1 MNHIWRR
8 GFTLIELLVVIAI
21 IAILAA
27 MLLPA
32 LSKAKARALKTQC
45 VSNLRQIGVGM
56 ELEIDDNDQ
65 RLPTRIDIG
74 TTGDPQTWIAT
85 YIYRDFKGMQQA
97 NGGMFNCPASN
108 TNLTSSLG
116 ASLGGYGVL
125 AYTVNYGT
133 LPSFN
138 TNDHPYK
145 ITQIPHPTIRAFCV
159 EGNKQA
165 MTMYLNTPDRYAPRH
180 QGATTPQNPR
190 GEAGNILF
198 LDAHVE
204 TRSMSMNPPL
214 TNDWYELGTMGI
226 NGTMLQ

>member
-32 LSKAKARALKTQC
+32 LSKAKARALKIQC

-65 RLPTRIDIG
+65 RLPTRID
-74 TTGDPQTWIAT
+74 TTAAT
-85 YIYRDFKGMQQA
+85 TIEPYVYPKGVPA

-108 TNLTSSLG
+108 TNLTDSLG
-116 ASLGGYGVL
+116 EGLGSYGSGTLGYG
-125 AYTVNYGT
+125 VNYGT
-133 LPSFN
+133 KPSFN
-138 TNDHPYK
+138 SNFPPYK
-145 ITQIPHPTIRAFCV
+145 VTQILHPSIRAFCV
-159 EGNKQA
+159 ECNVQG
-165 MTMYLNTPDRYAPRH
+165 MTLYGDVGPPQKRYAPRH
-180 QGATTPQNPR
+180 FGATTPQDPL

-204 TRSMSMNPPL
+204 TRSMSMHPVL
-214 TNDWYELGTMGI
+214 TNDWYELGTGGAS
-226 NGTMLQ
+226 GTMTQ

>member
-32 LSKAKARALKTQC
+32 LSKAKARALKIQC

-65 RLPTRIDIG
+65 RLPTRID
-74 TTGDPQTWIAT
+74 TTAAT
-85 YIYRDFKGMQQA
+85 TIEPYVYPKGAPA

-116 ASLGGYGVL
+116 ASLGSYGNL
-125 AYTVNYGT
+125 GYTVNYGIV
-133 LPSFN
+133 PSFN
-138 TNDHPYK
+138 SNALPYK
-145 ITQIPHPTIRAFCV
+145 ITQIRQPTIRAYCV

-165 MTMYLNTPDRYAPRH
+165 MTMDLDVSTRYAPRH
-180 QGATTPQNPR
+180 FGATTPQDPL
-190 GEAGNILF
+190 GEAGNTLF
-198 LDAHVE
+198 IDAHVE
-204 TRSMSMNPPL
+204 TRSMSMHPVQ
-214 TNDWYELGTMGI
+214 TNDWYELGTGGAS
-226 NGTMLQ
+226 GTMTQ

>member
-1 MNHIWRR
+1 MNYNWRR

-65 RLPTRIDIG
+65 RLPTRIDTYQVTNN
-74 TTGDPQTWIAT
+74 TTIEP
-85 YIYRDFKGMQQA
+85 YVYPKGMPA
-97 NGGMFNCPASN
+97 NGGMFNCPSSN
-108 TNLTSSLG
+108 SNLTSSLG
-116 ASLGGYGVL
+116 ASLGSYGTLGYGV
-125 AYTVNYGT
+125 NYGI

-138 TNDHPYK
+138 SLPYK
-145 ITQIPHPTIRAFCV
+145 ITQIRHPSIRAYCV
-159 EGNKQA
+159 ECNVQA
-165 MTMYLNTPDRYAPRH
+165 MTMYLNVPDRYAPRH
-180 QGATTPQNPR
+180 FGANTPQDPL

-204 TRSMSMNPPL
+204 TRSMSMHPVQ
-214 TNDWYELGTMGI
+214 TNDWNELGTMGI